1 MQLRNRV
8 MSSVAIANMISLPS
22 IFVATGYFAV
32 QWPSQLVFKSADGWC
47 DATTQGIG
55 QHCFGDF
62 SDMYFRGSIE
72 PWARHSVPLAHPPL
86 SVFVQDTFGRLGE
99 ALGDPRLGLA
109 LWLVVIGMC
118 VLLPI
123 LWVTRAT
130 KAPERWMVILLAGA
144 ATTPM
149 LSALDRGNS
158 APLAI
163 PALLWF
169 SMSFAKGRNRSA
181 VLAIVLASL
190 IRPHL
195 LVLAILFLMRRDAL
209 NLLRAVTLSI
219 VGIVLGFAMYP
230 GNRFDNV
237 AEWIVNMMQ
246 YGIYRSPLLP
256 FPQSIGSARSTV
268 LVGEFL
274 WTRVLGREPQAPKRV
289 FRADEAPAA
298 TVLDFAAQH
307 RSALLIALAVA
318 LCAVLVLFWIRG
330 HRLSTLALVS
340 AGCMVPAVLPS
351 VSFAYYLTFLLVPL
365 ALLFSTS
372 AEQQRFFGSAPAWL
386 EKSTQWVF
394 TAAMTLTL
402 VPTALPLSL
411 LIPVPTYRGAN
422 LFVGLVGPTWCLFG
436 GLLLLGLLVPNRS
449 GHARTPKG

>member
-1 MQLRNRV
+1 VL
-8 MSSVAIANMISLPS
+8 SSVAITNMISLPS
-22 IFVATGYFAV
+22 IFVTTGYFGV

-47 DATTQGIG
+47 ETTTQGIG

-72 PWARHSVPLAHPPL
+72 PWARRSAPLAHPPL

-109 LWLVVIGMC
+109 LWLVVIGLC

-123 LWVTRAT
+123 LWATRAIR
-130 KAPERWMVILLAGA
+130 APERWMVILLAGV

-169 SMSFAKGRNRSA
+169 ARSFAKGRNRSA
-181 VLAIVLASL
+181 VLAIALAAL

-195 LVLAILFLMRRDAL
+195 LVLAVLFLLRRDL
-209 NLLRAVTLSI
+209 LSLLRAVALTILGLLLS
-219 VGIVLGFAMYP
+219 FALHP
-230 GNRFDNV
+230 GDRIGNFTD
-237 AEWIVNMMQ
+237 WIVNMMQ

-268 LVGEFL
+268 LVGELL
-274 WTRVLGREPQAPKRV
+274 WTRVLGREPQALKRV

-298 TVLDFAAQH
+298 TILDFAAQH
-307 RSALLIALAVA
+307 RSAILIALAVA
-318 LCAVLVLFWIRG
+318 LCAVLVLLWIRG
-330 HRLSTLALVS
+330 HRISTLGLIT
-340 AGCMVPAVLPS
+340 AGCAVPVVMPG
-351 VSFAYYLTFLLVPL
+351 VSFAYYLSFLLVPL
-365 ALLFSTS
+365 ALLLHAP
-372 AEQQRFFGSAPAWL
+372 AEHRRFFESAPTWL
-386 EKSTQWVF
+386 ERTTQLVF
-394 TAAMTLTL
+394 IAAMTVTL
-402 VPTALPLSL
+402 VPTALPLSM

-422 LFVGLVGPTWCLFG
+422 LFVALVGPTWCLFG
-436 GLLLLGLLVPNRS
+436 TLLLLGLLVPSRS
-449 GHARTPKG
+449 GRAGALRR